1 MSCDSFI
8 RNKKTDRNA
17 KALAD
22 NFLNKWD
29 QNKNSST
36 QELLWLIKNYKNF
49 NSILLLILQVVD
61 DELIKWKIDHM
72 YIGLYELI
80 ITMLVEQFIIKWI
93 DCYNCNIHA
102 NENRYTEI
110 REEFDFSGVPF
121 VIGYLESSVHRD
133 DEDLPEQ
140 PNGFYVVKKYFSRM
154 LDKKLKENSIIQ
166 ENLIMRETVKSCEH
180 AGDGILFT
188 MARDIAIMDYMHNNG
203 FPCIT
208 NDNLIRIP
216 YDPNTIVPNY
226 FILSWFYKMF
236 AHAQLELSHPV
247 KNVSK
252 LPSEIIYY
260 MIKKYFKY
268 SYFCL
273 KLQ

>member
-1 MSCDSFI
+1 MSYDSFI
-8 RNKKTDRNA
+8 GNKKTVRNA
-17 KALAD
+17 EALAY

-29 QNKNSST
+29 QNNNSST

-49 NSILLLILQVVD
+49 NSILILQVVD
-61 DELIKWKIDHM
+61 EELIKRKIDNM

-80 ITMLVEQFIIKWI
+80 ITMLVDQFIIEWI
-93 DCYNCNIHA
+93 DCYNCNIYA
-102 NENRYTEI
+102 ENRYTEI
-110 REEFDFSGVPF
+110 REDFDFSGVPF
-121 VIGYLESSVHRD
+121 VIGYLESSLHRD

-140 PNGFYVVKKYFSRM
+140 PNGFYVVKKYFSEM
-154 LDKKLKENSIIQ
+154 LVKKLEENSIIQ
-166 ENLIMRETVKSCEH
+166 ENRIMRETVERCEH
-180 AGDGILFT
+180 AEDGILFT

-216 YDPNTIVPNY
+216 YDPNMIVHNY

-252 LPSEIIYY
+252 LPSEIIDY

>member
-8 RNKKTDRNA
+8 QKKKTDRNA

-22 NFLNKWD
+22 NFLNKWN

-61 DELIKWKIDHM
+61 EELIKWKIDHM

-80 ITMLVEQFIIKWI
+80 ITMLVDQFIIDWI
-93 DCYNCNIHA
+93 DCYKCNIQA
-102 NENRYTEI
+102 NEKRYTEI
-110 REEFDFSGVPF
+110 REQLDLSGVPF
-121 VIGYLESSVHRD
+121 VIGYLESSVYRD
-133 DEDLPEQ
+133 DEYLSEQ
-140 PNGFYVVKKYFSRM
+140 PVGFYNVKTYFSIV
-154 LDKKLKENSIIQ
+154 LDKKLEENSIIQ
-166 ENLIMRETVKSCEH
+166 ENFTMRETVERCKH
-180 AGDGILFT
+180 AEDGILFT
-188 MARDIAIMDYMHNNG
+188 MAREIAIMDMHNNS

-216 YDPNTIVPNY
+216 YDPNMIVSNL

-252 LPSEIIYY
+252 LPSEIIDY